1 MSTLSTFYTSCHH
14 LFSTKIIYTLNHT
27 PMVVLSRFVACARNN
42 LVNSTQFYLY
52 FFHYTESRY
61 VILRVKPLLS
71 TQSSL
76 HRGAEQRGRLCS
88 GHRLL
93 PLGADRS
100 ELSHWPCL
108 PFACRCSDL
117 GGLPWATA
125 TVLSF
130 IGVRPA
136 VYR

>member
-27 PMVVLSRFVACARNN
+27 PMVVLSRLVACARNN

-61 VILRVKPLLS
+61 VILRVKTLLS

-93 PLGADRS
+93 PVGADRTV
-100 ELSHWPCL
+100 
-108 PFACRCSDL
+108 ACYPTGRVCRLLADAATLADCRGRLLLCS
-117 GGLPWATA
+117 PSS
-125 TVLSF
+125 V
-130 IGVRPA
+130 
-136 VYR
+136 